1 MLLFDQQ
8 ISIFFNDVPF
18 CFYQIL
24 AQCLQVAT
32 NVTEQKHHV
41 TREVRGQNLGLCRG
55 FRGCTVWL
63 TGLSGAGKTSIAFE
77 LEAFLV
83 SKGIPAYGLDGD
95 NIRTGLNKNLG
106 FSQIDRE
113 ENIRRVAEVAKLF
126 ADSGVVAICSFVSPF
141 AEDRELARR
150 VHKDADL
157 KFLEIFVNT
166 PLAVCESRDVK
177 GLYKKAREGSIQGFT
192 GVTQAYEAPENPN
205 LVVTTEDVSV
215 RDSTKKLIELLIS
228 ENIIP
233 SYIRDDGDV
242 SSSI

>member
-1 MLLFDQQ
+1 
-8 ISIFFNDVPF
+8 V
-18 CFYQIL
+18 
-24 AQCLQVAT
+24 QCLQVAT

-41 TREVRGQNLGLCRG
+41 TREARGQNLGLCRG

-95 NIRTGLNKNLG
+95 NIRTGLNRNLG
-106 FSQIDRE
+106 FTQVDRE

-141 AEDRELARR
+141 AEDRDMARR
-150 VHKDADL
+150 IHKDADL
-157 KFLEIFVNT
+157 KFLEIFVDT
-166 PLAVCESRDVK
+166 PLTVCEARDVK

-192 GVTQAYEAPENPN
+192 GVTQAYEAPEHPN
-205 LVVTTEDVSV
+205 LIVKTESVSV
-215 RDSTKKLIELLIS
+215 RESTKKLIDLLVS

-233 SYIRDDGDV
+233 NYIRVEDADV
-242 SSSI
+242 SAS